1 MIYNYGNKNRY
12 FFALIASCVWK
23 ETLILRT
30 SNRNSLLKHLFISEK
45 YMAKQFFIF
54 LFCFFYGAVRT
65 LSAQNLEQSIRAYL
79 VGKQAE
85 VGVAV
90 IFNGTDT
97 LTVNNDNR
105 YPLMSVVKFH
115 QALAV
120 ADTLTALSESVDHE
134 VLVTP
139 EDLKPNTYSPL
150 RDRFPKGN
158 IRLSVHELLKYTL
171 QLSDNNAC
179 DILFNRITDI
189 PTTVDYLQ
197 SIGCTDFA
205 IMHNEEE
212 MHQNLEHCYGNWSTP
227 LETARLF
234 EKLFTENLFTTH
246 LQDTLKNILWNCSTG
261 TNRLPAPLP
270 SKVRIAHKTG
280 TGDRNKR
287 GEIIGLNDAGFVLL
301 PDGQHYSLAVFVKNS
316 KESDQDTER
325 IIATISERV
334 YQYISNQHQ
343 KNKSYVTK
351 QHN

>member
-1 MIYNYGNKNRY
+1 MKYIKQNLYKKPKL
-12 FFALIASCVWK
+12 FFTVWLWCFLPTILTAQTLKEDLENIIRDKKATVGIALI
-23 ETLILRT
+23 I
-30 SNRNSLLKHLFISEK
+30 N
-45 YMAKQFFIF
+45 
-54 LFCFFYGAVRT
+54 
-65 LSAQNLEQSIRAYL
+65 
-79 VGKQAE
+79 GK
-85 VGVAV
+85 
-90 IFNGTDT
+90 DT
-97 LTVNNDNR
+97 LTINNDVQ
-105 YPLMSVVKFH
+105 YPLMSVFKFH
-115 QALAV
+115 QALAI
-120 ADTLTALSESVDHE
+120 AHTFEQERENFDKKILILKD
-134 VLVTP
+134 
-139 EDLKPNTYSPL
+139 DLKPNTYSPL

-343 KNKSYVTK
+343 KNKSHVTK

>member
-1 MIYNYGNKNRY
+1 MKHVRQNPYKKTKL
-12 FFALIASCVWK
+12 FFTLWLWCFLPAMLTAQTLRKDLKKIIQDSQATVGIALI
-23 ETLILRT
+23 I
-30 SNRNSLLKHLFISEK
+30 
-45 YMAKQFFIF
+45 
-54 LFCFFYGAVRT
+54 
-65 LSAQNLEQSIRAYL
+65 
-79 VGKQAE
+79 
-85 VGVAV
+85 
-90 IFNGTDT
+90 NGNDT
-97 LTVNNDNR
+97 LTINNDVQ
-105 YPLMSVVKFH
+105 YPLMSVFKFH
-115 QALAV
+115 QALAIAHTFEQEQ
-120 ADTLTALSESVDHE
+120 ADFNKKILILKD
-134 VLVTP
+134 
-139 EDLKPNTYSPL
+139 DLKPNTYSPL

-205 IMHNEEE
+205 IMHNEDE